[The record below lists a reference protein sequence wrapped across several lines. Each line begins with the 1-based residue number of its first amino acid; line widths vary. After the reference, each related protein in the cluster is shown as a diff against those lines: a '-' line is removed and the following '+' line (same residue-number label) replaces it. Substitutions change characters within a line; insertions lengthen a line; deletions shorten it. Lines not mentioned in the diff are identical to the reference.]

1 MKLNSIKGSN
11 IIYNEISLHT
21 NQNGYLEKNPQTIN
35 TGESVER
42 REHSYT
48 VDGNV
53 KWYSH

>member
-1 MKLNSIKGSN
+1 MKLNSIKGRN

-35 TGESVER
+35 TGESMEW
-42 REHSYT
+42 REPSYT
-48 VDGNV
+48 VGGNV